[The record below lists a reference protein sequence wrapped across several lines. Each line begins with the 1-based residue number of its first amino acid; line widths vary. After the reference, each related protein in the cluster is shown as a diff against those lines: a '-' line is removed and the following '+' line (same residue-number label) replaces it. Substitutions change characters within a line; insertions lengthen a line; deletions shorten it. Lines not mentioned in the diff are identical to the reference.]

1 MTKEKKAAK
10 TEVRTLI
17 PETVRKAGDK
27 ISGTIREYNQKY
39 VVVTLEKG
47 RKKANDYN
55 EKYVVKTIE
64 NGKKKAKAY
73 NEKYVS
79 KPIEKGVAEGR
90 KIINRIPM
98 VATVEKK
105 VTDGLQRVPAM
116 FNMPSKGE
124 IEKLNIALE
133 NLNSSIETLKKTQ

>member
-10 TEVRTLI
+10 AEVRTLI

-27 ISGTIREYNQKY
+27 ISGTIRDYNQKY

-47 RKKANDYN
+47 RKKA
-55 EKYVVKTIE
+55 K
-64 NGKKKAKAY
+64 GY

-90 KIINRIPM
+90 KMINKIPM
-98 VATVEKK
+98 VKTVEKK
-105 VTDGLQRVPAM
+105 MTDGLQRVPAM